1 MSMFHRLTFVFVVT
15 VLLPSVAQAQNLG
28 TFRWQLL
35 PFGSVLNLTVTQQG
49 SIYLINGF
57 EVQCS
62 NPSLPVWGVAVP
74 QANGSVLMGLT
85 TITEQG
91 NGLHTRIGL
100 SPVDFSGSWVDNA
113 NSTGTLR
120 FNPPDPCPSGPR
132 VGPTEPDVAAGRWP
146 SATASQDMIQTLLAE
161 LESMRQRLTAL
172 EAKRQ

>member
-1 MSMFHRLTFVFVVT
+1 MFRRLTFLFVVT
-15 VLLPSVAQAQNLG
+15 LLLPSAAQAQNLG

-57 EVQCS
+57 EAQCS

-74 QANGSVLMGLT
+74 QVNGSVLMGLT

-100 SPVDFSGSWVDNA
+100 SPVDFSGSWIDNA
-113 NSTGTLR
+113 NSNGTLR

-132 VGPTEPDVAAGRWP
+132 IGPVEPDVTAGGWP
-146 SATASQDMIQTLLAE
+146 SATPSPDMMQTLVAE

-172 EAKRQ
+172 EAKKQ